1 MSGPQEADLRQSQ
14 LGLLRGEEHRGLHRA
29 RGDGAHVRCQVLQ
42 MFSNLILCVLVN
54 NFYYGQRYFHFQS
67 TFYIYFY

>member
-29 RGDGAHVRCQVLQ
+29 RGDGAHVRRQVTNHTSVIQ
-42 MFSNLILCVLVN
+42 PYAYNVCV
-54 NFYYGQRYFHFQS
+54 S
-67 TFYIYFY
+67 T

>member
-29 RGDGAHVRCQVLQ
+29 RGDGAHVRRQVVQ
-42 MFSNLILCVLVN
+42 
-54 NFYYGQRYFHFQS
+54 Q
-67 TFYIYFY
+67 

>member
-42 MFSNLILCVLVN
+42 YNNSVLQPYAVCI
-54 NFYYGQRYFHFQS
+54 S
-67 TFYIYFY
+67 W